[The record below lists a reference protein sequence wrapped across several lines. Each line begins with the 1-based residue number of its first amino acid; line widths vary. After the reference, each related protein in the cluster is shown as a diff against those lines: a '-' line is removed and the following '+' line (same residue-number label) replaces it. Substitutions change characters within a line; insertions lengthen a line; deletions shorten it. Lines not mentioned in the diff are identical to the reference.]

1 MLENLSKTVV
11 GPGGE
16 LVDVPQSSLSGNEFS
31 FHRAHILASGG
42 MLLSSDIP
50 EQVSAESAAVIRKLV
65 SMYGRTAAFSDPA
78 FRHGT
83 IPHPEGSLH
92 CYFNWSDSGRMYA
105 LPPPGAREDFWTGGA
120 VRGDILTLPPRSARV
135 ILVRG

>member
-1 MLENLSKTVV
+1 
-11 GPGGE
+11 
-16 LVDVPQSSLSGNEFS
+16 
-31 FHRAHILASGG
+31 

-65 SMYGRTAAFSDPA
+65 SMYGRTAAFSDPG

-83 IPHPEGSLH
+83 IPHPEGTLH

-105 LPPPGAREDFWTGGA
+105 FPPSGVWTDFWTGEA
-120 VRGDILTLPPRSARV
+120 VCGDALTLPPRSARV